1 ERGNYEALDYEGGD
15 PRRQRRGQEPEPG
28 TGNRQVPAPDADVHQ
43 EQDRPDD
50 GDHHEQAQGRQL
62 GVDVG
67 VRGPLDLA
75 AGRVQEVVLPQP
87 VAPRPQEGDEADEDR
102 QVRLHLRRDPVGGG
116 LGTDAARQV
125 VGGGNDERDDD
136 QRSERPPVEEPVEGQ
151 PEDIETDVAVEDR
164 VDRTEGNAVQG
175 EHEPVPERGGA
186 EAEEQGQGG
195 AAAAGDPGHV
205 GHGG

>member
-15 PRRQRRGQEPEPG
+15 PRRQYRGTEPQAG
-28 TGNRQVPAPDADVHQ
+28 TGNRQVPAPDADVDQ

-50 GDHHEQAQGRQL
+50 GDHHQQAQGRQL

-67 VRGPLDLA
+67 VRGPRDLA
-75 AGRVQEVVLPQP
+75 SGRVQEVVLPQP

-151 PEDIETDVAVEDR
+151 PEHVEADVAVEDR
-164 VDRTEGNAVQG
+164 VGSVEGHAVRG
-175 EHEPVPERGGA
+175 EHGTVRGRGGT
-186 EAEEQGQGG
+186 EAKEQ
-195 AAAAGDPGHV
+195 
-205 GHGG
+205 